1 MSNISTS
8 TIDPIIIRLNI
19 ARAGIQQYGQPTLFT
34 IGIIGCILN
43 ILIFLRPSMRK
54 NSCAIYF
61 HASSWAN
68 FFCLTWGVL
77 ASMLAFFTNNNPSNY
92 SDVYC
97 KIRNYM
103 INFSQFSSRAFIIL
117 ACLDRFLLCSTS
129 VRQRQFCRPIIAI
142 KMVVF
147 AILICACLPIYI
159 LISYKSRQIIMPC
172 MVTTQAGNI
181 YETISIWMLNVT
193 IPTLS
198 MSILSWLTIKRL
210 KANAKRVGRE
220 KIRVNG
226 KDSQLAT
233 MLIAQVLLYM
243 VTNVP
248 YFIFIFYAKINEN
261 VPTSSKSLYRITIE
275 SFSATLLTSFFYYV
289 FNGWS
294 FFVYTL
300 TAPSFRRELFM
311 IFSRLC
317 LCKTP
322 HNNNQHTRTRSE
334 RIHPMNQ
341 DIATINPTYF
351 INHE

>member
-1 MSNISTS
+1 
-8 TIDPIIIRLNI
+8 
-19 ARAGIQQYGQPTLFT
+19 
-34 IGIIGCILN
+34 
-43 ILIFLRPSMRK
+43 MRK

-77 ASMLAFFTNNNPSNY
+77 ASMLAFITNNNPSNY

-159 LISYKSRQIIMPC
+159 LISYKSHQIIMPC
-172 MVTTQAGNI
+172 MVTTQAANI
-181 YETISIWMLNVT
+181 YETISIWMLSVT

-210 KANAKRVGRE
+210 KTNAKRVGRE
-220 KIRVNG
+220 KIRVDG
-226 KDSQLAT
+226 KDSQLTT

-300 TAPSFRRELFM
+300 TAPSFRRELLM

-322 HNNNQHTRTRSE
+322 HINNQHTRTRSG
-334 RIHPMNQ
+334 RIHPINQ